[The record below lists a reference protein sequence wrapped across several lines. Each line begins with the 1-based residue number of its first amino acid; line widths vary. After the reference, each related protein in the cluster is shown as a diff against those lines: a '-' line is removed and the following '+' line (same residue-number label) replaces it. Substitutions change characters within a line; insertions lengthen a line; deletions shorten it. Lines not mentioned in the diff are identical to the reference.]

1 MRTTHVW
8 CSGNLYRLSVGA
20 GALTLLGDELDRLGF
35 SGTVVVVTDEIVD
48 GLYGRSVEATL
59 RASGFRPA
67 LVVIP
72 PGEELK
78 SLDTAAM
85 LYGRLNE
92 LGAERTTPLVALGGG
107 VVGDL
112 TGFVAA
118 TYFRGLPLVHAPTTL
133 LAQVDSSIGGKV
145 AVNHGML
152 KNNVGAFHQPAA
164 IVSDTSTLATL
175 PEREFQNGLAEVIK
189 SAAIRD
195 EGFFY
200 YLETE
205 MDRIRERE
213 GSVLERVVTV
223 TAGIKAAVVLEDER
237 DEGVRNILNFGH
249 TVGHGVE
256 SASGFSLCHGE
267 AVAVGMV
274 AASRMAAAMG
284 LCTPADVDRIR
295 AVLVRAG
302 LPVGIPQEVDLSRV
316 ASAMRHDKKARK
328 GRLRFVLPTRIGDV
342 VVRDDV
348 PLDLVE
354 EVLRTGRGNA

>member
-20 GALTLLGDELDRLGF
+20 GALKLLGEELDRLGF
-35 SGTVVVVTDEIVD
+35 TGTVVVVTDESVEA
-48 GLYGRSVEATL
+48 LYGRRVDASL
-59 RASGFRPA
+59 RDSGFRPA
-67 LVVIP
+67 FVVIP
-72 PGEELK
+72 PGESQK
-78 SLDTAAM
+78 SLDVAGM

-92 LGAERTTPLVALGGG
+92 LGAERGTPLVALGGG

-152 KNNVGAFHQPAA
+152 KNNVGAFHQPSA
-164 IVSDTSTLATL
+164 IVSDTSVLASL
-175 PEREFQNGLAEVIK
+175 PEREFRNGLAEIIK

-195 EGFFY
+195 EGFFQ
-200 YLETE
+200 YLEAE
-205 MDRIRERE
+205 MDQVNRRED
-213 GSVLERVVTV
+213 SVLEKVVAV
-223 TAGIKAAVVLEDER
+223 TAGIKSAVVQEDER
-237 DEGVRNILNFGH
+237 DQGIRNILNYGH

-274 AASRMAAAMG
+274 AAARMAAAMG
-284 LCTPADVDRIR
+284 LCESTEVGRLRD
-295 AVLVRAG
+295 LLLRAG
-302 LPVGIPQEVDLSRV
+302 LPVVMPEGMDLRAVAAAMSR
-316 ASAMRHDKKARK
+316 DKKVLK
-328 GRLRFVLPTRIGDV
+328 GRLRFVLPTRIGEV
-342 VVRDDV
+342 IVRDDV
-348 PLDLVE
+348 PAQLVE
-354 EVLRTGRGNA
+354 EVLQTSHAIA

>member
-20 GALTLLGDELDRLGF
+20 GALRLLGDELDRLGF
-35 SGTVVVVTDEIVD
+35 SGTVVVVTDETVD
-48 GLYGRSVEATL
+48 GLYGRQVEVML
-59 RASGFRPA
+59 REAGFQPA
-67 LVVIP
+67 CIVIP
-72 PGEELK
+72 PGESMK
-78 SLDTAAM
+78 SLETAGM

-92 LGAERTTPLVALGGG
+92 LGAERGTPLVALGGG

-118 TYFRGLPLVHAPTTL
+118 TYFRGLPLVHVPTTL

-152 KNNVGAFHQPAA
+152 KNNVGAFHQPSA
-164 IVSDTSTLATL
+164 IVSDTSALASL
-175 PEREFQNGLAEVIK
+175 PEREFRNGLAEVIK

-195 EGFFY
+195 EGFFQ

-205 MDRIRERE
+205 MDRVKERDDA
-213 GSVLERVVTV
+213 VLEKVVAV
-223 TAGIKAAVVLEDER
+223 TAGIKSAVVQEDER
-237 DEGVRNILNFGH
+237 DQGIRNILNYGH

-256 SASGFSLCHGE
+256 SASAFALCHGE

-274 AASRMAAAMG
+274 AAARMAAAMG
-284 LCTPADVDRIR
+284 LCEPTEVERLRD
-295 AVLVRAG
+295 LLLRAG
-302 LPVGIPQEVDLSRV
+302 LPVAIPEGMDLHAV
-316 ASAMRHDKKARK
+316 TAAMGRDKKLLK
-328 GRLRFVLPTRIGDV
+328 GRLRFVLPTRIGEV

-348 PLDLVE
+348 PAQLVE
-354 EVLRTGRGNA
+354 EVLQTSHAIA